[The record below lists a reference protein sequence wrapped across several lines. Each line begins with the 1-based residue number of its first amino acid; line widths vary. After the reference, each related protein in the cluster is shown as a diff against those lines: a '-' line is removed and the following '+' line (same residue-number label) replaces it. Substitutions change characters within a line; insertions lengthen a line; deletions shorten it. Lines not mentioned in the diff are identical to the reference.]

1 MNSSKTSIELIL
13 KEFSDL
19 FSKEVQKLDTLCD
32 TIIEKD
38 NVLIGATSQLVEDI
52 ASLNKGYTNEM
63 MLKKE

>member
-19 FSKEVQKLDTLCD
+19 FSKEVQKLDTLCN

-52 ASLNKGYTNEM
+52 AFLNKGYTNEM